1 MALADCYGVRAA
13 PSKAVENLEP
23 PRHVAGFFAEHKVR
37 ARSLERQPLARAP
50 PPANQ
55 GRTHSPVDIQMEH
68 GYAPFGYLHEGI
80 WRKSCRAR
88 LTLWC

>member
-37 ARSLERQPLARAP
+37 ARSLERQPLWRGRPRPRTRA
-50 PPANQ
+50 
-55 GRTHSPVDIQMEH
+55 GRTLLLTFKWNMAMLRLDIYTRAFGGSPAGH
-68 GYAPFGYLHEGI
+68 A
-80 WRKSCRAR
+80 
-88 LTLWC
+88 